1 MLNMDSQD
9 TNSTKSTMDL
19 LHVFSWSSKIKKEK
33 GLKMFILNSLQDRT
47 TSETKCEQQL
57 DGQEQ
62 DRVKGHERGLF
73 TLIL

>member
-33 GLKMFILNSLQDRT
+33 GLKMFILNSL
-47 TSETKCEQQL
+47 
-57 DGQEQ
+57 
-62 DRVKGHERGLF
+62 
-73 TLIL
+73 